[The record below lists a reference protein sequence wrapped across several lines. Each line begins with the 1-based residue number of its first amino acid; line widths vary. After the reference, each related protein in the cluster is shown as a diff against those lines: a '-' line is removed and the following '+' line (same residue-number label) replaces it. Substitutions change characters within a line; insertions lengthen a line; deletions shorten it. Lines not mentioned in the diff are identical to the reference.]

1 MHDEDDTIINKTIS
15 TSNTELLTK
24 YALRED
30 SYVGL
35 VQVEY
40 LFQAQFPD
48 IHFNMLMR
56 IWDRWRKFTTPG
68 SWSKAPK

>member
-56 IWDRWRKFTTPG
+56 I
-68 SWSKAPK
+68 